1 MITKIAASPAAP
13 DVLSAMLKRFR
24 RRQRLVTLTSNGLVA
39 AIVVS
44 AIAVPM
50 SVILPASTAV
60 RFGILSACVG
70 SMAAVIGALV
80 RTPPLH
86 RIAAI
91 ADARIGLNDALVAAF
106 QFIDDP
112 DVVSR
117 LIVRDAA
124 VRAASVS
131 PADVFPLRAPAR
143 LPWIVAAAVAASAVF
158 TVMAMGRSAIEP
170 ALPGAAGPSVQAGG
184 ASAKA
189 SGNVSGP
196 SESAVSVRPAAERAA
211 APSSQE
217 RPSAREGGV
226 ASGSSNRVD
235 APPETARGRSADTP
249 AGQAEGSLDAALPRI
264 PARPADGTGSRGR
277 NSMTAGDPG
286 VAGGVG
292 SRGRSSPESAGGV
305 SAGGGR
311 EQAVAG
317 GLPGARDDS
326 RPGAPAVA
334 EPDARSRES
343 AGRAEGALANERIP
357 PGLRAYLKAYFTAIN
372 PR

>member
-1 MITKIAASPAAP
+1 MITAMVASRAGPN
-13 DVLSAMLKRFR
+13 VLSAMLKRCR
-24 RRQRLVTLTSNGLVA
+24 RRLRLVTLTSNGLVA

-50 SVILPASTAV
+50 SVMLPASTAV
-60 RFGILSACVG
+60 RFGILAACVG
-70 SMAAVIGALV
+70 AFTAAMAALV

-91 ADARIGLNDALVAAF
+91 ADARLGLDDALVAAF

-124 VRAASVS
+124 VRVSDVS
-131 PADVFPLRAPAR
+131 PADVFPFHAPAR
-143 LPWIVAAAVAASAVF
+143 IAWILAAAVAASGML
-158 TVMAMGRSAIEP
+158 TVMAMRQSAIEP
-170 ALPGAAGPSVQAGG
+170 ALAGAAGPSVQAGG

-189 SGNVSGP
+189 SGNLSGP
-196 SESAVSVRPAAERAA
+196 SASAASAPAADRAG
-211 APSSQE
+211 APSGQE
-217 RPSAREGGV
+217 RPRAREG
-226 ASGSSNRVD
+226 AAESGSSNRVD
-235 APPETARGRSADTP
+235 ESREIARGRSKDTP
-249 AGQAEGSLDAALPRI
+249 AVQADRSLDAALPRL
-264 PARPADGTGSRGR
+264 PAPPADGTGSRGR
-277 NSMTAGDPG
+277 SSMAARESGG
-286 VAGGVG
+286 AGGAAT
-292 SRGRSSPESAGGV
+292 RGRSVSEAAGGV

-326 RPGAPAVA
+326 RPRARGLA
-334 EPDARSRES
+334 EDDARFRES
-343 AGRAEGALANERIP
+343 AGRAEAAVANERIP